1 MRYLGSAGCGIW
13 AQHLHSHSQGVF
25 VRDSHRPRASAYAW
39 RVARPWPR
47 AAEIGKRGQ
56 CAGGADG
63 ARRGCGRG
71 VSRDSRR
78 DASHGRRAEPR
89 APVAHQGRRRCHA
102 APCYRSLLLSQPS
115 RLYTLTQYMCAHAR
129 AHLDACAQC
138 GGFAVRSTETA
149 PQGPTRQW
157 EAKPQRLS
165 GAPTRLA
172 WADAVATAD
181 AVVGEMGGCHAASS
195 LSCCLAGL
203 HMSHSI
209 LCVHTTHS

>member
-1 MRYLGSAGCGIW
+1 MQHTSLAALWHSLAALERGTRNGMRYLGSAGCGIW
-13 AQHLHSHSQGVF
+13 AQHSHSQGVF

-115 RLYTLTQYMCAHAR
+115 RLYTLTQYMCAHRMRVHISTLAHSAAPLQCAAHCTTR
-129 AHLDACAQC
+129 ADSTVASEATGAQWCA
-138 GGFAVRSTETA
+138 
-149 PQGPTRQW
+149 
-157 EAKPQRLS
+157 
-165 GAPTRLA
+165 
-172 WADAVATAD
+172 D
-181 AVVGEMGGCHAASS
+181 
-195 LSCCLAGL
+195 
-203 HMSHSI
+203 
-209 LCVHTTHS
+209 